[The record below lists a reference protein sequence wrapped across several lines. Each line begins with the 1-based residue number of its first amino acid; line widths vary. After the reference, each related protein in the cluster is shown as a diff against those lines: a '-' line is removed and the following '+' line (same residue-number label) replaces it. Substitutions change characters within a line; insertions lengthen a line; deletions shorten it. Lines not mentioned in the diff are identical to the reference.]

1 MSGEVKQTPMVV
13 RSLVVGVPVPRV
25 VEDVGATAAVR
36 FATFFTDN
44 IRNPNT
50 RVAYH
55 RAACLFLD
63 WCGDRGLG
71 LSSIESY
78 HVSAYVESLMSCRS
92 KSTVKQSLAAI
103 RMLFDWLVIGQVV
116 PQNPAHSV
124 RGPKLV
130 VTTGSTP
137 VLDEAD
143 ARRLLASIDTS
154 HVVGLRDRAL
164 IGLMV
169 YSFARIHA
177 ALSMNVRDYF
187 PTGKRW
193 SIRLHE
199 KGGKRHDSPAHHKLE
214 EFLDEYLEA
223 AGIADEKHGPLFRT
237 TRGQT
242 RRLTQNRLSRSDAW
256 RMVRRRALDAGLRC
270 EIGNHTFRA
279 TGITNYMKN
288 GGDLKEAQKM
298 ACHADPRTTQLYDRS
313 GNDVSLDEIERIS
326 I

>member
-1 MSGEVKQTPMVV
+1 MNGGLKQTELAV

-25 VEDVGATAAVR
+25 IEDVGAAGSLR

-44 IRNPNT
+44 IRNSNT

-55 RAACLFLD
+55 RAACHFMD

-71 LSSIESY
+71 LSGIESY
-78 HVSAYVESLMSCRS
+78 HVSAYVESLLTCRS

-103 RMLFDWLVIGQVV
+103 RMLFDWLVVGQILPV
-116 PQNPAHSV
+116 NPAHAV

-130 VTTGSTP
+130 VTKGSTP
-137 VLDEAD
+137 VLDETE
-143 ARRLLASIDTS
+143 ARQLLASIDIS

-164 IGLMV
+164 IGLMI
-169 YSFARIHA
+169 YSFARIDA
-177 ALSMNVRDYF
+177 ALSMNVRDYL
-187 PTGKRW
+187 PSGKRW
-193 SIRLHE
+193 WIRLHE
-199 KGGKRHDSPAHHKLE
+199 KGGKRHEMPAHHKLE
-214 EFLDEYLEA
+214 EFLDAYLEA
-223 AGIADEKHGPLFRT
+223 AGIDDEKHGPLFRT

-242 RRLTQNRLSRSDAW
+242 RLLTQNRLSRSDAW
-256 RMVRRRALDAGLRC
+256 RMVRRRALDAGIRS

-288 GGDLKEAQKM
+288 GGTLVEAQKM
-298 ACHADPRTTQLYDRS
+298 ACHSDPRTTQLYDRS
-313 GNDVSLDEIERIS
+313 GDDVSLDEIERIT

>member
-1 MSGEVKQTPMVV
+1 MSGGSSQTELAVH
-13 RSLVVGVPVPRV
+13 SLVVGVPVPRV
-25 VEDVGATAAVR
+25 VEDVGAAGAVR

-55 RAACLFLD
+55 RAVCLFLD
-63 WCGDRGLG
+63 WCGERGLG
-71 LSSIESY
+71 LSSIESF

-103 RMLFDWLVIGQVV
+103 RMLFDWLVIGQIV
-116 PQNPAHSV
+116 PRNPAHAV

-130 VTTGSTP
+130 VTRGSTP
-137 VLDEAD
+137 VLDESE
-143 ARRLLASIDTS
+143 ARRLLTSIDTS

-164 IGLMV
+164 IGLMI
-169 YSFARIHA
+169 YSFARVGA
-177 ALSMNVRDYF
+177 AISMNVRDYF
-187 PTGKRW
+187 PVGKRW

-199 KGGKRHDSPAHHKLE
+199 KGGKRLDAPAHHKLE
-214 EFLDEYLEA
+214 EFLDAYIEV
-223 AGIADEKHGPLFRT
+223 AGIGDEKHGPLFRT
-237 TRGQT
+237 TRGRT
-242 RRLTQNRLSRSDAW
+242 RLLTHNRLSRSDAW
-256 RMVRRRALDAGLRC
+256 AMVRRRANDAGIRC

-288 GGDLKEAQKM
+288 GGTLKEAQKM
-298 ACHADPRTTQLYDRS
+298 ARHSDPRTTQLYDRS
-313 GNDVSLDEIERIS
+313 NDDVSLGEIERIS

>member
-1 MSGEVKQTPMVV
+1 MSGKGRQAQLVV
-13 RSLVVGVPVPRV
+13 RSLVVGVPVPQV
-25 VEDVGATAAVR
+25 VQNVGAAAAVR

-44 IRNPNT
+44 IRNSNT
-50 RVAYH
+50 RVAYY

-63 WCGDRGLG
+63 WCADRGLG
-71 LSSIESY
+71 LSRIESY
-78 HVSAYVESLMSCRS
+78 HVSAYVESLMACRS

-103 RMLFDWLVIGQVV
+103 RMLFDWLVVGQVV
-116 PQNPAHSV
+116 PRNPAHAV
-124 RGPKLV
+124 RGPRLV

-164 IGLMV
+164 IGVMT
-169 YSFARIHA
+169 YTFARVTA
-177 ALSMNVRDYF
+177 ALTMNVKDYF

-199 KGGKRHDSPAHHKLE
+199 KGGKRHDTPAHHKLE
-214 EFLDEYLEA
+214 EFLDAYLEA
-223 AGIADEKHGPLFRT
+223 AGIGDEKHGPLFRT

-242 RRLTQNRLSRSDAW
+242 RLLTQNRLSRSDAW
-256 RMVRRRALDAGLRC
+256 RMIRRRAADAGIRC

-288 GGDLKEAQKM
+288 GGDLKEAQKI

-313 GNDVSLDEIERIS
+313 GNDVSLDEIERIT

>member
-1 MSGEVKQTPMVV
+1 MSGGVVQTPLPV
-13 RSLVVGVPVPRV
+13 RSLVVGVPIPRI
-25 VEDVGATAAVR
+25 VEEIGAAGAVR

-44 IRNPNT
+44 IRNANT

-63 WCGDRGLG
+63 WCGERRLGLG
-71 LSSIESY
+71 SIESY
-78 HVSAYVESLMSCRS
+78 HVSAYVESLMACRS

-103 RMLFDWLVIGQVV
+103 RMLFDWLVVGQVV
-116 PQNPAHSV
+116 PRNPAHAV

-164 IGLMV
+164 VGLMI
-169 YSFARIHA
+169 YSFARINA
-177 ALSMNVRDYF
+177 ALAMNVRDYF

-199 KGGKRHDSPAHHKLE
+199 KGGKRHDTPAHHKLE
-214 EFLDEYLEA
+214 EFLDAYLEA
-223 AGIADEKHGPLFRT
+223 AGIGNEKHGPLFRT

-242 RRLTQNRLSRSDAW
+242 RQLTRNRLSRCDAW
-256 RMVRRRALDAGLRC
+256 RMVRRRAVDGGLRC

-298 ACHADPRTTQLYDRS
+298 ACHSDLRTTQLYDRS
-313 GNDVSLDEIERIS
+313 GSDVSLDEIERIT